1 MAPLVLDSDL
11 ASEGINAIDVN
22 PAHQLFA
29 FGLDARGVVDFW
41 DPRARSRVGML
52 ELPGVGVGEREGV
65 TALASRA
72 DGLSLAVGTASGRTL
87 LYDLRAARPFASKD
101 QGYGLP
107 VQCVSWIEGG
117 SRMAGDGLVVSAD
130 KKVVK
135 IWDRNSVS
143 FDLMCGSYELNT
155 GPAAKHQFR
164 LRYTLDRYKSPAPR
178 TW

>member
-1 MAPLVLDSDL
+1 MAPLALDPDL
-11 ASEGINAIDVN
+11 ASEGINAIDIN

-29 FGLDARGVVDFW
+29 FGLDGRGVVDFW
-41 DPRARSRVGML
+41 DPRARSRVGTL

-65 TALASRA
+65 SALASRA

-107 VQCVSWIEGG
+107 VHCVSWIEGG

-135 IWDRNSVS
+135 IWDRNSVCYYHICHPHLS
-143 FDLMCGSYELNT
+143 
-155 GPAAKHQFR
+155 
-164 LRYTLDRYKSPAPR
+164 
-178 TW
+178 